1 MKRPDLNEQ
10 AWNGVRMTRP
20 LILQSTV
27 SSWFLGVPIA
37 YGLMVISSSIHLVN
51 EYADYEFDAQTR
63 ITEYS

>member
-1 MKRPDLNEQ
+1 ML
-10 AWNGVRMTRP
+10 
-20 LILQSTV
+20 STV